1 MTPIGPSAGTNAA
14 NWRLTPRTSLRNCRQ
29 WGQSR
34 RWRRASPLART
45 PRSWATIRSSRMR
58 AQEVSRASLAWAS
71 PTRARTSSD
80 LTAGTETPSAPATS
94 A

>member
-1 MTPIGPSAGTNAA
+1 MTPIGPSVGTSAA

-29 WGQSR
+29 PGQSR
-34 RWRRASPLART
+34 MCRRASPLGADAAVVGDDQVLAD
-45 PRSWATIRSSRMR
+45 P
-58 AQEVSRASLAWAS
+58 AQAVSRASLAWAS

-80 LTAGTETPSAPATS
+80 LTAGTDTPSAPATS